1 MPERALASQGDL
13 RLASQGFGLYVPPPL
28 YFQGCRVP
36 SCHLTS
42 IMGSGVWL
50 PPSSWPLRGR
60 GPILGVSVFPQQT
73 QTRCFGLS
81 RHYVSVLTGV
91 LRSGLNWLNTPKARF
106 HRNARLHFIRFDELT
121 FLGQNQRQG
130 LGFLCVQSSL
140 FGLTTCKVCTGLPL
154 QAWEPGPLWIK
165 ALSRPHRSPCGEAG
179 GWESSDLRFCSWL
192 CSTTRVTL
200 TKSPF
205 PPPLFFFLPQV
216 RFCVLKVG
224 IRIVISS
231 HLKGIR
237 SSKEKGSPAPS
248 LVLLA
253 SKLRQRHN

>member
-1 MPERALASQGDL
+1 M
-13 RLASQGFGLYVPPPL
+13 
-28 YFQGCRVP
+28 
-36 SCHLTS
+36 
-42 IMGSGVWL
+42 
-50 PPSSWPLRGR
+50 
-60 GPILGVSVFPQQT
+60 
-73 QTRCFGLS
+73 
-81 RHYVSVLTGV
+81 
-91 LRSGLNWLNTPKARF
+91 
-106 HRNARLHFIRFDELT
+106 
-121 FLGQNQRQG
+121 GQNQRQG